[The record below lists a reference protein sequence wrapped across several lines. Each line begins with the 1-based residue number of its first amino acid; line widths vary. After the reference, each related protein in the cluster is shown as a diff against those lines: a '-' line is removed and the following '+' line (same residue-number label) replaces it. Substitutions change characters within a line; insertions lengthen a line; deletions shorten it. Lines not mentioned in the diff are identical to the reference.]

1 MPIKNIIFDLG
12 GVIIDLDYNLTSK
25 AFNQLGVHDFNEVYS
40 QSKQDH
46 LFDDFDIGKISSDE
60 FRCILKKKLGIEVN
74 DEKFDIAWN
83 AMLLDI
89 PKQRLDFIKELGKN
103 YNVFLL
109 SNTNDIHL
117 KEVFNICQR
126 QNGFSTFEGYFS
138 KEYYSNQLGMRKPN
152 PEAFNAILAENKIE
166 ARETLFIDDTLPH
179 VLGARR
185 VGLHAIH
192 LTPEKSIF
200 EVVKFIEEINKIS
213 QSEESDL
220 THRFQ
225 AK

>member
-1 MPIKNIIFDLG
+1 
-12 GVIIDLDYNLTSK
+12 
-25 AFNQLGVHDFNEVYS
+25 
-40 QSKQDH
+40 
-46 LFDDFDIGKISSDE
+46 
-60 FRCILKKKLGIEVN
+60 
-74 DEKFDIAWN
+74 
-83 AMLLDI
+83 
-89 PKQRLDFIKELGKN
+89 
-103 YNVFLL
+103 
-109 SNTNDIHL
+109 
-117 KEVFNICQR
+117 
-126 QNGFSTFEGYFS
+126 
-138 KEYYSNQLGMRKPN
+138 MRKPN